1 MTSLGSWALIDIETT
16 GIDPTYDSIIDLG
29 FLQFE
34 GTKLV
39 REYSSLVKTDIK
51 LSQFIQKLTGINQEM
66 VNKAPQWSKVEPDL
80 LDLDGHALLAHNAQ
94 FEEMFLKKYF
104 DNIDQGEKREEY
116 CDSMYYL
123 SLLFPERSSLNLESF
138 MIDFGIAEKEEH
150 RGLADSIA
158 LLQVLLM
165 ATYLVKQDKELAAFA
180 HQQFMDF
187 SSEEFWYKKFFA
199 LKEEDLIEI
208 ADQIDFDLE
217 GLTQKYIH
225 EYQSTSEFIDSAE
238 EKVDI
243 NFSGENI
250 KAILRDEERM
260 DSLFKGYRYRKAQED
275 LALRIG
281 QAFSNKIHALIQAP
295 TGTGKTLGYLLPSA
309 LMAKQNA
316 TQVLVSTGTK
326 TLQNQAI
333 SKDIPQLHK
342 ILGLNKSELKVI
354 RLVGS
359 ANHFCELMY
368 RNEKNEDLLMQAESF
383 ENRFA
388 HAYMEMMFFHN
399 QRVSDYNNI
408 ITRENVPYS
417 MKRRV
422 SELDEIEKK
431 TAVDYRA
438 CTGNKCPFRNSCT
451 YLQGHRKSK
460 EAHLII
466 GNHALLLNWPRSN
479 EKPPY
484 IVIDEAHKMENEA
497 TSAFSMVVGKR
508 ELENLAKNLPQMIG
522 PLYYLLGHEA
532 NPDDELSRK
541 VRKEVQEQTAM
552 LQDHVPPLGEQIEN
566 YAKKLPNYTD
576 IYWNEIKLM
585 GVKKASNNT
594 EAAIYNHLES
604 LKFIFTSI
612 YKVLTPFMERWEL
625 SELENDDNKII
636 AWTAFESVMA
646 QLEDTVITLNHILEE
661 TEDLANTIN
670 FHADQ
675 GYSLESAPINVGK
688 MIFEN
693 VLKESEAVVFTS
705 ATLGSEDGTSGMAAV
720 EWMTGYSYLEPE
732 RRFRTGLFL
741 KNNYDYEKNARVYLS
756 QDTPSL
762 YQDTFI
768 PFITEKL
775 IPLIR
780 SLGGRTLLLFSS
792 RVRFEKANEYLLKEF
807 DGEIPLFIQGMGNN
821 IVEEFKKSENGILIG
836 MESFGEGIDIPGKS
850 LQLVYVDKVPDLRRN
865 FVIDKRR
872 QFYEREFGNEFNDY
886 FLATRTRSLHQKL
899 GRLIRT
905 ENDKGGILIT
915 DSRTSRWKPRTLQ
928 KFKELMRPYDI
939 EFAPMEQAC
948 KELENFIKG
957 E

>member
-16 GIDPTYDSIIDLG
+16 GIDPTYDGIIDIG
-29 FLQFE
+29 YLQFE

-39 REYSSLVKTDIK
+39 KEYSSLVKTQIK
-51 LSQFIQKLTGINQEM
+51 LSQFIQKLTGITQSM
-66 VNKAPQWSKVEPDL
+66 VTKAPPWSKVEPDL
-80 LDLDGHALLAHNAQ
+80 LELDGHALLAHNAQ

-104 DNIDQGEKREEY
+104 DDIDQGQKREQY
-116 CDSMYYL
+116 CDSMFYL

-138 MIDFGIAEKEEH
+138 MIDFGIADKEEH

-165 ATYLVKQDKELAAFA
+165 ATYIAKQDKELSAFV

-187 SSEEFWYKKFFA
+187 SSEEFWYKNFFA
-199 LKEEDLIEI
+199 LSDNELFEI
-208 ADQIDFDLE
+208 AEQIDFDLM
-217 GLTQKYIH
+217 GMSQNFINNYNQH
-225 EYQSTSEFIDSAE
+225 SEFKDIPEDR
-238 EKVDI
+238 VDI
-243 NFSGENI
+243 TFSGENI
-250 KAILRDEERM
+250 KKVLRDEERM
-260 DSLFKGYRYRKAQED
+260 GNLFSGYRYRKAQED
-275 LALRIG
+275 LSLRIG
-281 QAFSNKIHALIQAP
+281 QAFNNKIHALIQAP
-295 TGTGKTLGYLLPSA
+295 TGTGKTLGYLLPAA

-333 SKDIPQLHK
+333 QKDIPQLHK
-342 ILGLNKSELKVI
+342 ILGLNKNELKVV

-368 RNEKNEDLLMQAESF
+368 RNEKNDDLLMQAEEF
-383 ENRFA
+383 DNKFT
-388 HAYMEMMFFHN
+388 HAYMELLFFHN
-399 QRVSDYNNI
+399 QRVSDYNKI

-422 SELDEIEKK
+422 SQLEEIEKK

-438 CTGNKCPFRNSCT
+438 CTGNKCPFRHSCT

-479 EKPPY
+479 EKPPF

-497 TSAFSMVVGKR
+497 TSAFSMAVGKR
-508 ELENLAKNLPQMIG
+508 ELESITKNLPQMIG
-522 PLYYLLGHEA
+522 PLYYLLGQDA
-532 NPDDELSRK
+532 GVDEEVSRK
-541 VRKEVQEQTAM
+541 IRAEIQSQTTM
-552 LQDHVPPLGEQIEN
+552 LQDHVPPLGEQIET
-566 YAKKLPNYTD
+566 YAKKLPNFTD
-576 IYWNEIKLM
+576 IYWNEIKLL
-585 GVKKASNNT
+585 GSDKASNNT
-594 EAAIYNHLES
+594 EASIYNHLES
-604 LKFIFTSI
+604 LKFIFSNI
-612 YKVLTPFMERWEL
+612 YKYLSPYLERWEL
-625 SELENDDNKII
+625 SELENDDSKII
-636 AWTAFESVMA
+636 AWTAFESTMA
-646 QLEDTVITLNHILEE
+646 QLEDIVLTLNQILQDSIE
-661 TEDLANTIN
+661 LANTIN

-675 GYSLESAPINVGK
+675 GYSLESSPINVGK
-688 MIFEN
+688 MIYEN
-693 VLKESEAVVFTS
+693 VLSESESVVFTS
-705 ATLGSEDGTSGMAAV
+705 ATLGSEDGSSGMPAV

-732 RRFRTGLFL
+732 RRFKSGLFL

-768 PFITEKL
+768 PFIVDNL

-792 RVRFEKANEYLLKEF
+792 RMRFEKANEYLLKEF
-807 DGEIPLFIQGMGNN
+807 EGELPLFIQGLGNN
-821 IVEEFKKSENGILIG
+821 IVEEFKKTENGVLVG
-836 MESFGEGIDIPGKS
+836 MESFGEGIDIPGDS
-850 LQLVYVDKVPDLRRN
+850 LLLVYVDKVPDLRRN

-939 EFAPMEQAC
+939 EFAPMAKAC
-948 KELENFIKG
+948 KELENFIKDH
-957 E
+957 